1 MRHVFVS
8 IRASSYANFTRS
20 LATNDLL
27 LVRAAAAELPKVNLR
42 DALHILPVIAAS
54 EPYLFDR
61 AGCRW
66 LARLALETNV
76 DLEQLGVALAA
87 IDRLPADPDRSVE
100 VLARFAR

>member
-1 MRHVFVS
+1 MS
-8 IRASSYANFTRS
+8 IKTSSYANFRRS

-27 LVRAAAAELPKVNLR
+27 LIRAAAAELPAVNLE
-42 DALHILPVIAAS
+42 DALQILPVIAAS
-54 EPYLFDR
+54 EPHLFDR

-87 IDRLPADPDRSVE
+87 LDRLPDDPDRSVE

>member
-1 MRHVFVS
+1 M
-8 IRASSYANFTRS
+8 
-20 LATNDLL
+20 
-27 LVRAAAAELPKVNLR
+27 
-42 DALHILPVIAAS
+42 IAAS
-54 EPYLFDR
+54 EPHLFDR

-87 IDRLPADPDRSVE
+87 LDRLPDDPDRSVE